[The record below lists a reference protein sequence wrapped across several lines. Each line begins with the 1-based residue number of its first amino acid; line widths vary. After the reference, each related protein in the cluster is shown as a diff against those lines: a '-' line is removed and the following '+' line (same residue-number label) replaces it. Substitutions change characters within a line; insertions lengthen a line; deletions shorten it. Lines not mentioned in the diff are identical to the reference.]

1 MKARMSKRIAKLMGR
16 SNAANKL
23 VDAVLDERIKPG
35 SQAIR
40 IVSGSTAK
48 LYRPIGYRSKDLK
61 EQELA

>member
-1 MKARMSKRIAKLMGR
+1 MSKRIAKLMGR

-40 IVSGSTAK
+40 IVSGTTAK
-48 LYRPIGYRSKDLK
+48 SYRPIGYRSKDLK